1 MVIGSKVA
9 LITNYQ
15 FILHHSSFPY
25 MPLRLKS
32 LELHGYKTFA
42 SRMEFQFGEGVTA
55 IVGPNGS
62 GKSNIADSLRWV
74 LGEQSY
80 GLLRG
85 KKTEDMIFAGSE
97 GRPKAG
103 MASATIT
110 FDNTN
115 GWLPVDFSEVALTRR
130 AYRDGHNEYLLN
142 GQQVRLRDLNEL
154 LAASGMSERTYT
166 ILGQGLVDASLALKA
181 DERRRI
187 FEEAAGIGL
196 YRSRR
201 DDALKRLETTQRN
214 LERVL
219 DILAEL
225 EPRLRSLERQARRA
239 NEFSRAQA
247 DLKVLLLDWYGYHWH
262 HAQDELNAVHTTLRS
277 EEVRAR
283 EAREAYARVQAE
295 FNQFRER
302 LSGLRAQ
309 LNAWHREAAG
319 FHNQKETISRELAV
333 LDERRRALVA
343 SQQSLLTEQER
354 AAGEETLAQERIL
367 EVEEEVLRQQGE
379 HEEAKSQLA
388 SAQTALQARQAERA
402 AVEEKLT
409 EARVQVNALGAQRA
423 ETQARLDELKTRI
436 EAQNQKLE
444 SARGAIQST
453 ESAFKKAEALLDEAR
468 TGRERVEA
476 ELSEAEQKAESGKQK
491 AEKMA
496 GELRL
501 RREQRDARAA
511 EHARLQA
518 QLEVIE
524 QAEASL
530 TGYAEG
536 ARLLLDAARQ
546 SRLNARGALSAA
558 LDVPAELETAITAAL
573 GDSLDAILVSGDS
586 VEDAL
591 NLLEQGEGRAAILPI
606 DQQTSEFLKNSEVS
620 SADPD
625 CLGIAASLLRVP
637 DDLRVATNLLLG
649 NTLIVKNRSAARR
662 LVAGLPAHARV
673 VTLSGEVF
681 RADGLILAGKAPRSG
696 TLSRPRQRREAQ
708 ASLAAVAETLSTLET
723 ELTRLTAEAE
733 SALDEQRR
741 AEAAARDARTRLAE
755 AREIE
760 QKSAIETESA
770 RRQFEFA
777 QAQVEA
783 LTGEIAAAEAERER
797 AAGSRSEMEANAAT
811 AQESIRGLTS
821 ELAALSL
828 QEVQEQVTYWTT
840 RAAVSKSALAAA
852 LNRREE
858 RASAATR
865 LGGQKSDVVKRL
877 EESAHAIVTLD
888 AEKESLRAQE
898 SELAGQIETMNLK
911 VDPAEK
917 DLESAEQQEKL
928 YQLQESEA
936 QRSMTNAERSL
947 GQVQLELT
955 RRQEALVSLRQ
966 RIEDD
971 FGLVQFDYRENV
983 SGPVPLPLDGM
994 VEQLPVVT
1002 SLPLELEDH
1011 MTRARQSLRRMGAVN
1026 PEAAQEYEAESQR
1039 YGFMK
1044 EQVEDL
1050 RKAEADIHQVIAEL
1064 DDLTQREFHKTFEQ
1078 VANEFRNIFIKLFGG
1093 GSARLTLTD
1102 PDNLVETGIEIEA
1115 KLPGRREQG
1124 LALLSGGERS
1134 LTAIALVFALLKVS
1148 PTPVCVMDE
1157 VDAMLDEA
1165 NVGRFRD
1172 LLKEL
1177 SAETQFVVITHNRNT
1192 VQAADVIYGVTMGR
1206 DSASQVIS
1214 LKLDDI
1220 SDEMLGRSRG

>member
-1 MVIGSKVA
+1 
-9 LITNYQ
+9 
-15 FILHHSSFPY
+15 
-25 MPLRLKS
+25 
-32 LELHGYKTFA
+32 
-42 SRMEFQFGEGVTA
+42 MEFQFGEGVTA

-97 GRPKAG
+97 QRPKAG

-110 FDNTN
+110 FDNSN

-196 YRSRR
+196 YRTRR

-225 EPRLRSLERQARRA
+225 EPRLRSLERQAKRA

-262 HAQDELNAVHTTLRS
+262 RQQTELTDAQADLRVQ
-277 EEVRAR
+277 EARTR
-283 EAREAYARVQAE
+283 EAREAYTRVQAE
-295 FNQFRER
+295 FGGFRER

-309 LNAWHREAAG
+309 LNNWHREAADL
-319 FHNQKETISRELAV
+319 HNRKESISRQLAV
-333 LDERRRALVA
+333 LDERRRALIA
-343 SQQSLLTEQER
+343 SQQSLLAEQER
-354 AAGEETLAQERIL
+354 ASGEETLAQERIL
-367 EVEEEVLRQQGE
+367 EVEQDVLRQQGE

-388 SAQTALQARQAERA
+388 AAQSALQARQAERVA
-402 AVEEKLT
+402 AEQRLN
-409 EARVQVNALGAQRA
+409 EARAQVNAMQAQRA

-444 SARGAIQST
+444 STRGAIQT
-453 ESAFKKAEALLDEAR
+453 ADAALKKAETELKNAR
-468 TGRERVEA
+468 LKRERAEA
-476 ELSEAEQKAESGKQK
+476 ELKNAEQDAESGKQK
-491 AEKMA
+491 SESAATDLREKT
-496 GELRL
+496 
-501 RREQRDARAA
+501 QKRDARAA

-546 SRLNARGALSAA
+546 SRLSSRGALSAA
-558 LDVPAELETAITAAL
+558 LDVPAELETAIAAAL

-586 VEDAL
+586 IEDAL
-591 NLLEQGEGRAAILPI
+591 NLLEQGEGRAAILPL
-606 DQQTSEFLKNSEVS
+606 DSNHPS
-620 SADPD
+620 SRLTPPDDPD
-625 CLGIAASLLRVP
+625 CLGVAASLLNVP
-637 DDLRVATNLLLG
+637 DDLRVAVQLLLG
-649 NTLIVKNRSAARR
+649 NTLVAKDRSTARR

-696 TLSRPRQRREAQ
+696 TLSRPRQRREVQ
-708 ASLAAVAETLSTLET
+708 VSLASVADALSALEA
-723 ELTRLTAEAE
+723 EIKQLTASAE
-733 SALDEQRR
+733 SARDEQTKAD
-741 AEAAARDARTRLAE
+741 AEVRQTRTRLE
-755 AREIE
+755 ATRETE
-760 QKSAIETESA
+760 QKSALEAESA

-777 QAQVEA
+777 KSQVEA
-783 LTGEIAAAEAERER
+783 LTAEIASAESDRER
-797 AAGSRSEMEANAAT
+797 AAGSRSEMEANAAA
-811 AQESIRGLTS
+811 AQDAIRGLTS
-821 ELAALSL
+821 ELVALSL
-828 QEVQEQVTYWTT
+828 EEVQEQVTYWTT
-840 RAAVSKSALAAA
+840 RVAVSKGALAEA
-852 LNRREE
+852 LNRRNE
-858 RASAATR
+858 RETAISR
-865 LGGQKSDVVKRL
+865 LGGQKSEVVKRI
-877 EESAHAIVTLD
+877 EEAAQSIILLD
-888 AEKESLRAQE
+888 ADKASLHSQE
-898 SELAGQIETMNLK
+898 FELVSLIDELNVK
-911 VDPAEK
+911 VQPAEK
-917 DLESAEQQEKL
+917 DLESAEQQEKA
-928 YQLQESEA
+928 YQLRESDA
-936 QRSMTNAERSL
+936 QRGMTNAERSL

-955 RRQEALVSLRQ
+955 RRQEALNTLRQ

-971 FGLVQFDYRENV
+971 FGLVQFDYRESV

-994 VEQLPVVT
+994 VEQLPVIT
-1002 SLPLELEDH
+1002 SLPLELEDNL
-1011 MTRARQSLRRMGAVN
+1011 ARQRAQVRRMGAVN

-1044 EQVEDL
+1044 EQVDDL
-1050 RKAEADIHQVIAEL
+1050 HKAEADLRQVIAEL
-1064 DDLTQREFHKTFEQ
+1064 DELTQREFHKTFEQ

-1102 PDNLVETGIEIEA
+1102 PENLVETGIEIEA

-1177 SAETQFVVITHNRNT
+1177 SRETQFVVITHNRNT

-1206 DSASQVIS
+1206 DSSSQVIS
-1214 LKLDDI
+1214 LKLDEI

>member
-1 MVIGSKVA
+1 
-9 LITNYQ
+9 
-15 FILHHSSFPY
+15 

-42 SRMEFQFGEGVTA
+42 SRMEFQFGEGITA

-97 GRPKAG
+97 QRPKAG

-110 FDNTN
+110 FDNAD

-142 GQQVRLRDLNEL
+142 GQQVRLRDINEL
-154 LAASGMSERTYT
+154 LAASGLSERTYT

-181 DERRRI
+181 DERRRL

-196 YRSRR
+196 YRTRR

-225 EPRLRSLERQARRA
+225 EPRIKSLERQARRA

-262 HAQDELNAVHTTLRS
+262 RAQNELNEVHTTLRGQES
-277 EEVRAR
+277 RTR
-283 EAREAYARVQAE
+283 KSREAYARVQAE
-295 FNQFRER
+295 FGGFRER

-309 LNAWHREAAG
+309 LNAWHRQSAEL
-319 FHNQKETISRELAV
+319 HNRKETISRELAV
-333 LDERRRALVA
+333 LDERRRALTA
-343 SQQSLLTEQER
+343 SQQSLFAEQER
-354 AAGEETLAQERIL
+354 ATGEETLAQERIF
-367 EVEEEVLRQQGE
+367 EVEQEVVRQQGE
-379 HEEAKSQLA
+379 NEEAKSQLA
-388 SAQTALQARQAERA
+388 AAQSALQARGAERTA
-402 AVEEKLT
+402 AEQKLN
-409 EARVQVNALGAQRA
+409 EARAQVNALHAQRA

-444 SARGAIQST
+444 STRGAIQAA
-453 ESAFKKAEALLDEAR
+453 EAALKKAEALLEDSR
-468 TGRERVEA
+468 KKRERAEA
-476 ELSEAEQKAESGKQK
+476 DLKETEQKAESGKQN
-491 AEKMA
+491 AEKIDE
-496 GELRL
+496 ELRL
-501 RREQRDARAA
+501 RRQQRDARAA

-546 SRLNARGALSAA
+546 SRLTSRGALSAA

-573 GDSLDAILVSGDS
+573 GDSLDAILVSS
-586 VEDAL
+586 ESIEDAM
-591 NLLEQGEGRAAILPI
+591 NLLEQGEGRAAILAL
-606 DQQTSEFLKNSEVS
+606 DGNHSVAQL
-620 SADPD
+620 SASDDPD
-625 CLGIAASLLRVP
+625 CLGVAASLLHVS
-637 DDLRVATNLLLG
+637 DDLRGATQLLLG
-649 NTLIVKNRSAARR
+649 NTLVVKNRAAARR
-662 LVAGLPAHARV
+662 LVTGLPAHARV

-696 TLSRPRQRREAQ
+696 TLGRPRQRREAQ
-708 ASLAAVAETLSTLET
+708 ASLASVADVLSALENS
-723 ELTRLTAEAE
+723 LRQLGADVE
-733 SALDEQRR
+733 SARREQAQ
-741 AEAAARDARTRLAE
+741 AEAAARQARTRLEA
-755 AREIE
+755 AREAE
-760 QKSAIETESA
+760 QKSALEAESA

-777 QAQVEA
+777 KSQVESLA
-783 LTGEIAAAEAERER
+783 EEVAAAENDRRR
-797 AAGSRSEMEANAAT
+797 AAGSRSEMEAQAVAG
-811 AQESIRGLTS
+811 QESIRELTS
-821 ELAALSL
+821 ALAALSL
-828 QEVQEQVTYWTT
+828 EEVQEQVTYWTA
-840 RAAVSKSALAAA
+840 RVAVSKGALAEA
-852 LNRREE
+852 LNRRYE
-858 RASAATR
+858 RTGTAER
-865 LGGQKSDVVKRL
+865 LGGQKSEVAKKI
-877 EESAHAIVTLD
+877 EEAAQAIVGLD

-898 SELAGQIETMNLK
+898 SELGGQIEVLR
-911 VDPAEK
+911 VQIDPAEK
-917 DLESAEQQEKL
+917 DLESAEGQEKA
-928 YQLQESEA
+928 YQLQDSEA
-936 QRSMTNAERSL
+936 QRGMTNAERAL

-955 RRQEALVSLRQ
+955 RRQEMLTTLRQ

-971 FGLVQFDYRENV
+971 FGLVEFDYRENV

-1002 SLPLELEDH
+1002 SLPLELEEQ
-1011 MTRARQSLRRMGAVN
+1011 MTRARQQLRRMGAVN
-1026 PEAAQEYEAESQR
+1026 PEAQQEYQAESQR
-1039 YGFMK
+1039 YKFMK

-1050 RKAEADIHQVIAEL
+1050 HKAEADLRQVISEL
-1064 DDLTQREFHKTFEQ
+1064 DDLTQREFHKTFEA

-1172 LLKEL
+1172 LLREL
-1177 SAETQFVVITHNRNT
+1177 SRDTQFVVITHNRNT

-1206 DSASQVIS
+1206 DSSSQVIS
-1214 LKLDDI
+1214 LKLDEI